1 MSARG
6 ILRRAHRAARPRI
19 ALVRGAAWVGAL
31 AAVALAV
38 ANVALGAAASSGRC
52 VPDPPPDPL
61 AHPSKHA
68 VLKTEEEGFRIRFDD
83 ARGVGGAVVVFTDER
98 VKLAHGDLI
107 QASMSPY
114 LRRRDGTSLFPGRD
128 PLTDRV
134 SPSAQVLRINPLGEV
149 EVCLEFDAG
158 LVDGTEPGQYTG
170 TVGISGADLAIPS
183 TTPVVVTFRS
193 SRWLAITLAFSG
205 VLLGLLVKMFT
216 ELAAAQRSPG
226 VGPSS
231 FRAYVRSWSFPVA
244 IILGTIA
251 GFIVYVE
258 VYDSDPVWGDSS
270 SDWLKLFGTCFA
282 FQLASIGSIDLARR
296 LVGEPPSAA

>member
-6 ILRRAHRAARPRI
+6 ILRRAHRASHRRK

-38 ANVALGAAASSGRC
+38 ANVALGAAAGSGRC

-68 VLKTEEEGFRIRFDD
+68 VLETEDEGFRIRFDD
-83 ARGVGGAVVVFTDER
+83 ARGVGGAVVVFTDDR
-98 VKLAHGDLI
+98 VKLAQGDLI

-134 SPSAQVLRINPLGEV
+134 SPSVQVLRINPLGEV

-170 TVGISGADLAIPS
+170 AVGISGADLAIPS

-231 FRAYVRSWSFPVA
+231 FRAYVRSWSFPLA

-251 GFIVYVE
+251 GFTVYVE